1 MTGAQKAVMAIH
13 ILAGR
18 KNKLSPSVRSTKALD
33 QPCALRGASSTSKET
48 TMQATQPQ
56 QPSWLAQRS
65 SLMNPNWRYV
75 PAASTNIMER
85 FRAMGWVPPSEAK
98 K

>member
-1 MTGAQKAVMAIH
+1 
-13 ILAGR
+13 
-18 KNKLSPSVRSTKALD
+18 
-33 QPCALRGASSTSKET
+33 
-48 TMQATQPQ
+48 MQATQPK

-65 SLMNPNWRYV
+65 SLLNPNWKYV
-75 PAASTNIMER
+75 PAASTNILER